1 MEYSLEYMVHFPDA
15 KLEYFWV
22 VSVTDLQIQD
32 EDLLLIGYRNLMG
45 IERVKVWITYEK
57 YANLQIAI
65 AVAQ

>member
-45 IERVKVWITYEK
+45 IERVKV
-57 YANLQIAI
+57 
-65 AVAQ
+65 